1 MVKEWHI
8 MKLGDIFDFK
18 NGLNK
23 EKIFFG
29 SGTPIVN
36 YMDVYQKSGLK
47 KADIKGSV
55 TLDRSEIDRYE
66 VRKGDVFFTRTSET
80 PDEVG
85 IASILLEE
93 IEDCV
98 FSGFVL
104 RARPKK
110 DVLLPEYC
118 KYCFSTDKVRKEII
132 TNCTYTTRALTNG
145 KQLSAIEIPVPDKKE
160 QAKIATALSDID
172 NLISESE
179 KLIRKY
185 QAMKQGC
192 LRHMFPRKGQTEPDM
207 RLPGFSGAWEQR
219 KFAEIAK
226 RESSFRSSSYENPS
240 VEYEDVL
247 AEEGRL
253 IKDIRMKEIKKTGIG
268 FDGTQVL
275 YGKLRPYL
283 HNWLNPD
290 FEGVAVGDWWVLKP
304 VKMDKNFLYRLIQ
317 TRKFDEISNQSIG
330 SKMPRADWNLVSNAE
345 FSIPFSL
352 DEQKKIAGVFD
363 NLDNLIILHQRKC
376 EKYKMIKQGMM
387 EDLLTGKVRLK

>member
-219 KFAEIAK
+219 KLSAVVKEVKRTDETSMAPVMMITAENGFINQSERYSTNNAGQSLK
-226 RESSFRSSSYENPS
+226 KYILLEKGE
-240 VEYEDVL
+240 L
-247 AEEGRL
+247 AYNHGAS
-253 IKDIRMKEIKKTGIG
+253 
-268 FDGTQVL
+268 
-275 YGKLRPYL
+275 KLRP
-283 HNWLNPD
+283 
-290 FEGVAVGDWWVLKP
+290 F
-304 VKMDKNFLYRLIQ
+304 
-317 TRKFDEISNQSIG
+317 G
-330 SKMPRADWNLVSNAE
+330 SCFALTTEEEARIPFVYHCFFSDSENAE
-345 FSIPFSL
+345 FLSIEL
-352 DEQKKIAGVFD
+352 NGKAI
-363 NLDNLIILHQRKC
+363 
-376 EKYKMIKQGMM
+376 EKQLRRIVSSGARMDGY
-387 EDLLTGKVRLK
+387 